1 MPTPVWTLSVD
12 LQTRTAAFQSGM
24 SEAART
30 ARGSFND
37 IKEGARDMGRETNY
51 SMMEARHGVML
62 LGEEFGIHIPRA
74 LTSFIASL
82 GPVGAAM
89 EAAFPFLAIMVGLT
103 LIIQHLDKMKS
114 AAEKAAE
121 KSEAWQKLADT
132 TQEYGDTLRV
142 TNERLQQQLS
152 VLNGGMTNN
161 LALALKEAAVQADQ
175 LASHLQVDIDK
186 AMKLVEGQQVS
197 LWSKLLNTEGSG
209 DVTAKLRSDFD
220 RAKEVI
226 EQGKEQ
232 IRQASQSGNAK
243 SVQTAETGARVS
255 AQKAFGDMIVWVGQ
269 QLDTATAKQ
278 QKFNS
283 ESAAEK
289 ILPTSLALADQSQR
303 IAILK
308 GALEQLHQEYDNT
321 TMAFAGEKLKIDI
334 AGVEEAK
341 KQIINIIGLVGPYTA
356 MRQKMAKEDEKN
368 AEERMRM
375 ESDVTRGFAKEYE
388 EQNKLQAEAGKLEA
402 EHTLKM
408 GELNLAGKREQ
419 AKLSMSVMRLSLQEQ
434 MNMELDFA
442 NQDHQLKMKASVDE
456 IAALD
461 KTGKDYEN
469 KLKTLQNRQLE
480 MTREYENQKALIT
493 GQAEAKKL
501 SAVVN
506 SETRMAEAAARTA
519 ASSIAHGQS
528 MARAFEQMGTSM
540 IQSALQNLLMMET
553 VDGRKRL
560 SSARTAA
567 SKAYEW
573 GWEHGGP
580 AAPVLSVVM
589 GGLAFTAAMA
599 FEKGGIVP
607 GVGRGDIVPARLEP
621 GEAVLPKR
629 LTEGLQHE
637 ARHGKS
643 DGGGDVHHHHV
654 TNHIHAIDGASVKG
668 MLDKHSSA
676 FESHFHKTL
685 RGMNK

>member
-1 MPTPVWTLSVD
+1 MSD
-12 LQTRTAAFQSGM
+12 AAK
-24 SEAART
+24 A

-37 IKEGARDMGRETNY
+37 IKQGAGEMGRATSG

-209 DVTAKLRSDFD
+209 DVTDKLRSDFD

-388 EQNKLQAEAGKLEA
+388 EQNKLQAEAGKEQA
-402 EHTLKM
+402 AHSLKM
-408 GELNLAGKREQ
+408 GSLQIALEQ
-419 AKLSMSVMRLSLQEQ
+419 TQSQLKLSALRNAAQTRLADALKFAGEENKIKLQAIA
-434 MNMELDFA
+434 D
-442 NQDHQLKMKASVDE
+442 D

-461 KTGKDYEN
+461 KTKDYDN
-469 KLKTLQNRQLE
+469 KLKALNNRRLE
-480 MTREYENQKALIT
+480 AAREYENQLTQIKAK
-493 GQAEAKKL
+493 AEEERNTRIL
-501 SAVVN
+501 SAERRMDDSVATGLSQTLMRHESFAKMMVSLGDQVVAGMIKN
-506 SETRMAEAAARTA
+506 AIMSILTNDMTKESDAAAAAR
-519 ASSIAHGQS
+519 
-528 MARAFEQMGTSM
+528 
-540 IQSALQNLLMMET
+540 
-553 VDGRKRL
+553 
-560 SSARTAA
+560 
-567 SKAYEW
+567 KAYLA
-573 GWEHGGP
+573 GMHFPFPANIIMGP
-580 AAPVLSVVM
+580 ALGA
-589 GGLAFTAAMA
+589 LAFASVMA
-599 FEKGGIVP
+599 FQDGGIVP
-607 GVGRGDIVPARLEP
+607 GVGRGDIVPAHLEP

-637 ARHGKS
+637 ARHGQDAGS
-643 DGGGDVHHHHV
+643 SQGVQHHHHGDIHV
-654 TNHIHAIDGASVKG
+654 HAIDGASVKG
-668 MLDKHSSA
+668 MLDKHSDK
-676 FESHFHKTL
+676 FEQHFHKTL